1 MKYVCDGPG
10 GTTWFRIETE
20 AEAAQESALMGHAV
34 EKYFRREKERAVQA
48 YTPTSTRFIE
58 RDIGLSAHIQR
69 EMPLFLTLRDEDGN
83 ALATAM
89 LPPRGQ
95 PNDTFSS
102 IIVGPKNADPF
113 GQHGEAIAALGRH
126 FGLELDRERCYPY
139 RRY

>member
-20 AEAAQESALMGHAV
+20 TEAAQESALMSHAV
-34 EKYFRREKERAVQA
+34 EKYFRREKERAA
-48 YTPTSTRFIE
+48 HSYTPTSTRFIE

-69 EMPLFLTLRDEDGN
+69 EMPLFLTLRDPDGN

-102 IIVGPKNADPF
+102 IIVGPKNSDPF

>member
-20 AEAAQESALMGHAV
+20 AEAAQESSVMGHAV
-34 EKYFRREKERAVQA
+34 EKYFRREKERAAQT
-48 YTPTSTRFIE
+48 YTPTSTRYIE
-58 RDIGLSAHIQR
+58 RDIGLAAHIQR
-69 EMPLFLTLRDEDGN
+69 EMPLFLTLRDDDGN

-89 LPPRGQ
+89 LPPRGR
-95 PNDTFSS
+95 PSDTFSS

-113 GQHGEAIAALGRH
+113 SQHGEAIAALGQH